1 MDSHTR
7 ENCIKVLKQLRDV
20 HQGQLD
26 TSVIVEIEILIATL
40 EDPRNIQPS
49 SEWRWRML
57 KVIADV
63 ITIVTNLS
71 VLMRQL

>member
-26 TSVIVEIEILIATL
+26 TSVIVDIEILIAAL

-49 SEWRWRML
+49 SEWRWRTL
-57 KVIADV
+57 KAIADV
-63 ITIVTNLS
+63 VTIVTNLTD
-71 VLMRQL
+71 LMRQL